1 MLLDRPRLA
10 ELQALD
16 VDLTIIGGGP
26 VGLVTALAARE
37 AGARVLV
44 LESGGMDR
52 DPAIQSQSDDTI
64 DTPGTHHAGPLT
76 TARRLGGAGHLWGGR
91 CVPFDPIDF
100 KGRPWLEGCTDD
112 WPITATDLDPY
123 LAQALDYLG
132 AGDPVLEDPLP
143 APLHTHLDTD
153 PTFAAHRL
161 ERWTADPRIER
172 RHMAQLRADPGL
184 YVALGCSVCSAKRT
198 GDQITDLGIW
208 TEAEGSIGLLPVG
221 QVILAAGGMAS
232 TRFLLAVQAE
242 NPALFG
248 GPQGPLGR
256 FYMGHVNGQI
266 ADITFEDAALQDA
279 FCYYTDTKGS
289 YVRRR
294 ITPSDQTQQDHQLSN
309 VAFWP
314 VVPEISDARH
324 RSGPLS
330 AVFLGLSMPWLGP
343 RLIAQAI
350 RLKHIGPP
358 PYRRLPHLR
367 NLLTDPLGTLG
378 FVPSFIW
385 QRYGART
392 RVPGFFLRN
401 PGQRYGLEF
410 HAEHLPNADS
420 RITLDPA
427 RRDRTGLP
435 HAQVDFRFVQADAD
449 PILRAHQAL
458 DDWLQRLKLGRLN
471 YRYGSDVPAK
481 GIFEEAKHGNHQI
494 GTLRM
499 GRDASDGVVDHR
511 GRCFDLH
518 NLHVASTAI
527 LPTSSQANPTLA
539 AVQLALRTV
548 AHLQHTGALTRQET
562 PPHG

>member
-10 ELQALD
+10 ELKALN

-26 VGLVTALAARE
+26 VGLVSALAARA
-37 AGARVLV
+37 AGARVLL
-44 LESGGMDR
+44 LESGGIDR

-64 DTPGTHHAGPLT
+64 DTPDTHHAGPLT
-76 TARRLGGAGHLWGGR
+76 TSRRLGGAGHLWGGR
-91 CVPFDPIDF
+91 CVPFDPLDF
-100 KGRPWLEGCTDD
+100 KGRSWLAGCIDD
-112 WPITATDLDPY
+112 WPVTAEDLDPY
-123 LAQALDYLG
+123 LAPALDYLG
-132 AGDPVLEDPLP
+132 AGDPVLEDPLS
-143 APLHTHLDTD
+143 APLQGHLDTD
-153 PTFAAHRL
+153 TTFSAHRL

-172 RHMAQLRADPGL
+172 RHMAQLRADPDL
-184 YVALGCSVCSAKRT
+184 HVALGCSVCSAKHT
-198 GDQITDLGIW
+198 GDRITHLEVW
-208 TEAEGSIGLLPVG
+208 TEAEGSTAPLPVG
-221 QVILAAGGMAS
+221 QVILAAGGLAS
-232 TRFLLAVQAE
+232 TRLLLALQA
-242 NPALFG
+242 NTPALFG
-248 GPQGPLGR
+248 GMQGSLGR

-266 ADITFEDAALQDA
+266 ADITFEDSALQDA
-279 FCYYTDTKGS
+279 FCYYTDTAGS
-289 YVRRR
+289 YIRRR
-294 ITPSDQTQQDHQLSN
+294 ITPGDQTQQDHQLSN

-343 RLIAQAI
+343 RLIAEAI

-410 HAEHLPNADS
+410 HAEHLPNAES
-420 RITLDPA
+420 RITLDPT

-435 HAQVDFRFVQADAD
+435 HARVDFRFTQDDAA
-449 PILRAHQAL
+449 PILRAHDAL
-458 DDWLQRLKLGRLN
+458 EDWLKRLGLGRLS
-471 YRYGSDVPAK
+471 YRYGPDVPAK

-494 GTLRM
+494 GTARM
-499 GRDASDGVVDHR
+499 GHDAGDGVVDR
-511 GRCFDLH
+511 WGRCFDLS
-518 NLHVASTAI
+518 NLHVASTAV
-527 LPTSSQANPTLA
+527 LRSSSQANPTLA

-548 AHLQHTGALTRQET
+548 AHLQQTGALTGQET
-562 PPHG
+562 PHG